1 MAMSDIRVGVAS
13 VDFTPELGLPLM
25 GNFRDD
31 YAARGVHDPL
41 RAKAMV
47 FADEQGAKAALLAVD
62 ICMLDRQNVGFMRE
76 VIGSDCDVPPDN
88 VLIHATHTHSAP
100 AASGKIG
107 LEEEVAPHGA
117 AIEAFLE
124 KAASA
129 VGEADRALVDATLEV
144 GHATEDRLCFNR
156 RLRRRDG
163 TTQMNWEA
171 LQPDFDPEQV
181 VGAWGPVDPE
191 LTCLTV
197 RREHE
202 PIAGL
207 VNYGLHPAILAGD
220 NWLYSADFPGYL
232 AEAMSRTLG
241 DGFTCLFL
249 NGCCGDVNHVDYRD
263 QPQGRGLQMTQRVGY
278 MLGAAA
284 HQAVN
289 SGVPI
294 ETDGLCVSR
303 EQVALERLKISASDR
318 RWCEEVLEKARI
330 HPPQGQ
336 VDGVP
341 DVYYAKLRL
350 RMWDE
355 QDRPDHA
362 EVMVIRIG
370 DVAIV
375 GLPGETFCRLGLE
388 IKRRS
393 PARHSLVVE
402 LANDAIGYLPTRE
415 SFDQGGYETTSGST
429 FYEPGSAERIVES
442 AVTQLERLFSE
453 N

>member
-1 MAMSDIRVGVAS
+1 
-13 VDFTPELGLPLM
+13 
-25 GNFRDD
+25 
-31 YAARGVHDPL
+31 
-41 RAKAMV
+41 
-47 FADEQGAKAALLAVD
+47 
-62 ICMLDRQNVGFMRE
+62 
-76 VIGSDCDVPPDN
+76 
-88 VLIHATHTHSAP
+88 
-100 AASGKIG
+100 
-107 LEEEVAPHGA
+107 
-117 AIEAFLE
+117 LE

-129 VGEADRALVDATLEV
+129 VAEADRALADATVEV
-144 GHATEDRLCFNR
+144 GHTTEDRLCFNR

-171 LQPDFDPEQV
+171 LQPGFDPEEI

-191 LTCLTV
+191 MTCLTV
-197 RREHE
+197 RREGR
-202 PIAGL
+202 PIAAL

-220 NWLYSADFPGYL
+220 NWLYSADYPGYM

-263 QPQGRGLQMTQRVGY
+263 QPQGRGFQMTQRVGY

-284 HQAVN
+284 HQAIN
-289 SGVPI
+289 SGAPVRV
-294 ETDGLCVSR
+294 DGLRVSR

-318 RWCEEVLEKARI
+318 RWCEEILEQARI
-330 HPPQGQ
+330 QPPQGQ

-341 DVYYAKLRL
+341 DVYYAELRL

-355 QDRPDHA
+355 QDHPDHA
-362 EVMVIRIG
+362 EVMVTRIG
-370 DVAIV
+370 DVPVV
-375 GLPGETFCRLGLE
+375 GLPGEAFCQLGLE

-393 PARHSLVVE
+393 PTRNTLVVE

-453 N
+453 D